1 MSIILFALAATA
13 LMFAVVGAIAM
24 MLGWDKKISKMRT
37 ESRRSQL
44 DHERYMRNREE
55 RLQKQRDYY
64 RDNTELCKASAMRC
78 KKKRVERERLL
89 LFN

>member
-1 MSIILFALAATA
+1 
-13 LMFAVVGAIAM
+13 
-24 MLGWDKKISKMRT
+24 MRS

-44 DHERYMRNREE
+44 DNERYMRNREE

-64 RDNTELCKASAMRC
+64 RDNTELCKASVKRC
-78 KKKRVERERLL
+78 KKKRVEREKIL

>member
-1 MSIILFALAATA
+1 M
-13 LMFAVVGAIAM
+13 
-24 MLGWDKKISKMRT
+24 
-37 ESRRSQL
+37 RSQL

-64 RDNTELCKASAMRC
+64 RNNTELCKASVKRC

>member
-1 MSIILFALAATA
+1 
-13 LMFAVVGAIAM
+13 
-24 MLGWDKKISKMRT
+24 MRS

-64 RDNTELCKASAMRC
+64 RDNTELCKASVALC
-78 KKKRVERERLL
+78 KKKRVERERLF

>member
-1 MSIILFALAATA
+1 
-13 LMFAVVGAIAM
+13 
-24 MLGWDKKISKMRT
+24 MRS

-44 DHERYMRNREE
+44 DHERYIRNRKE
-55 RLQKQRDYY
+55 RLQKQREYY
-64 RDNTELCKASAMRC
+64 RNNTELCKASVKLC

>member
-1 MSIILFALAATA
+1 M
-13 LMFAVVGAIAM
+13 
-24 MLGWDKKISKMRT
+24 
-37 ESRRSQL
+37 RSQL

-64 RDNTELCKASAMRC
+64 RDNTELCKASVALC

>member
-1 MSIILFALAATA
+1 
-13 LMFAVVGAIAM
+13 
-24 MLGWDKKISKMRT
+24 MRS

-64 RDNTELCKASAMRC
+64 RDNTELCKASVKRC
-78 KKKRVERERLL
+78 KKKRVERELKLWKPLIRLQR
-89 LFN
+89 LFIQSSEAD

>member
-1 MSIILFALAATA
+1 MR
-13 LMFAVVGAIAM
+13 
-24 MLGWDKKISKMRT
+24 SK
-37 ESRRSQL
+37 SRRSQL

-64 RDNTELCKASAMRC
+64 RDNTELCKASVKRC
-78 KKKRVERERLL
+78 QKKRVEKEKIL

>member
-1 MSIILFALAATA
+1 
-13 LMFAVVGAIAM
+13 
-24 MLGWDKKISKMRT
+24 MRS
-37 ESRRSQL
+37 ESRRSQF

-64 RDNTELCKASAMRC
+64 RNNTELCKASVALC
-78 KKKRVERERLL
+78 KKKRVEREKIL

>member
-1 MSIILFALAATA
+1 
-13 LMFAVVGAIAM
+13 
-24 MLGWDKKISKMRT
+24 MRS
-37 ESRRSQL
+37 ESRHSQL

-64 RDNTELCKASAMRC
+64 RDNTELCKASVALC

>member
-1 MSIILFALAATA
+1 
-13 LMFAVVGAIAM
+13 
-24 MLGWDKKISKMRT
+24 MRN
-37 ESRRSQL
+37 ESRRNYL

-64 RDNTELCKASAMRC
+64 RDNTELCKASVALC